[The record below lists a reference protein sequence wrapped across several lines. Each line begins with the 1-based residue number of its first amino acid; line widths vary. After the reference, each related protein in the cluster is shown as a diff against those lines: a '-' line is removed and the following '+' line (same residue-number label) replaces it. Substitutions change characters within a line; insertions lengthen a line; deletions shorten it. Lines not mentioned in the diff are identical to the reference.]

1 MIYSFWRLNEY
12 TPDNLGLAFTDDGLL
27 LGQTPLVE
35 RRDGRFVARE
45 RSEIERLLKRAH
57 PGAPPVD
64 RIISGLATVAS
75 ALNANDQC
83 LARIAAVHLRIPELP
98 SSAARAALAAEDTL
112 IKYARDEG
120 STSSALKRMRQ
131 RSRRGWVSAA
141 VRRKSALW
149 LPQRQVSSSTLDAA
163 PRRKRGYC
171 GTLGGKEDATGDN
184 RRGAVNP
191 GCTDRYNVGRDQGL
205 SICQCNQTNA
215 DSGRGSRNFRKGID
229 IDYRNKNENKSQ
241 SLGAIQSGHSA
252 FRFGTA
258 VKENDMIKA
267 VLKFPLSTTDLVT
280 KTILSLPEILRPA
293 FVSLAEDEV
302 GTAIGDVNVFL
313 QTFKM
318 PTIGVYL
325 QNSTALYDLRRSRNS
340 TLIVD
345 ADLDAIPDDTV
356 RDFLIR
362 MAIAHP
368 IFGFACAG
376 EELEYRNRITTQL
389 GINTIHSWVGRDT
402 RKYLPGLYWWTLLP
416 ASLAEQ
422 HGIPLST
429 IVDAAQEH
437 IELEGKQHLLRFYE
451 KPEDW
456 QSAAVT
462 AQLYPSLPGVFDVEK
477 LRPKLQV
484 ATTFLELNAI
494 LDAWS

>member
-1 MIYSFWRLNEY
+1 
-12 TPDNLGLAFTDDGLL
+12 
-27 LGQTPLVE
+27 
-35 RRDGRFVARE
+35 
-45 RSEIERLLKRAH
+45 
-57 PGAPPVD
+57 
-64 RIISGLATVAS
+64 
-75 ALNANDQC
+75 
-83 LARIAAVHLRIPELP
+83 
-98 SSAARAALAAEDTL
+98 
-112 IKYARDEG
+112 
-120 STSSALKRMRQ
+120 
-131 RSRRGWVSAA
+131 
-141 VRRKSALW
+141 
-149 LPQRQVSSSTLDAA
+149 
-163 PRRKRGYC
+163 
-171 GTLGGKEDATGDN
+171 
-184 RRGAVNP
+184 
-191 GCTDRYNVGRDQGL
+191 
-205 SICQCNQTNA
+205 
-215 DSGRGSRNFRKGID
+215 
-229 IDYRNKNENKSQ
+229 
-241 SLGAIQSGHSA
+241 
-252 FRFGTA
+252 
-258 VKENDMIKA
+258 MIKA

-280 KTILSLPEILRPA
+280 KTILSLPEILRPT

-345 ADLDAIPDDTV
+345 ADLDAILDDTV

-368 IFGFACAG
+368 IFGFACAE

-456 QSAAVT
+456 QSAAVM
-462 AQLYPSLPGVFDVEK
+462 AQLYRSLPGVFDVEK